1 MNVTQFNK
9 KLATLMCVIFG
20 TQLVALLYGMYAG
33 AIMYDI
39 GPKVFNI
46 GNIILD
52 VPIIVCAFMIASKK
66 SLFLTNSARCAS
78 WVYFGLQAFSLFN
91 ILCYTIF
98 DNNIPGIIGPTTHI
112 VFPLIYAGSTMWF
125 YASLQMWMPVKIS
138 GIISALPS
146 IVSGILLYQVVGKD
160 YSEDLLPIFDA
171 IGTTVI
177 ISAVLYAIALILSI
191 VWSLRKPK
199 APHVQ
204 SNPIDI
210 I

>member
-1 MNVTQFNK
+1 MNETQLNK
-9 KLATLMCVIFG
+9 KLATLMCVIFA
-20 TQLVALLYGMYAG
+20 THLVALLYGMYAG
-33 AIMYDI
+33 TIMHNI

-52 VPIIVCAFMIASKK
+52 VPIIICAFIIASKK
-66 SLFLTNSARCAS
+66 KLFLTNIAKYAS
-78 WVYFGLQAFSLFN
+78 WLFFGLQSFSLFN
-91 ILCYTIF
+91 LLCYTFF
-98 DNNIPGIIGPTTHI
+98 DNNIPGLIGPTAHI
-112 VFPLIYAGSTMWF
+112 VFPLIFVCSTVWF
-125 YASLQMWMPVKIS
+125 YASLHLWMPVKVS

-160 YSEDLLPIFDA
+160 YSDDLLPIYEA
-171 IGTTVI
+171 IGTNVI
-177 ISAVLYAIALILSI
+177 FSAILYVIALILSM
-191 VWSLRKPK
+191 VWALKKPK